1 MKGYIYITD
10 KVVVNP
16 ELKPDES
23 DYTYTHSTG
32 FHKKPILSVKYGRD
46 LKKWEFNNI
55 EVENVWKEYIINKL
69 PNFIRWYSNWHWN
82 PTNYIDNMIR
92 INEAQPCTAK
102 MSGTKAIVLTLK

>member
-55 EVENVWKEYIINKL
+55 EVENVEHLRSFMNGPTSAIKINGVLWKWKN
-69 PNFIRWYSNWHWN
+69 
-82 PTNYIDNMIR
+82 
-92 INEAQPCTAK
+92 AQPCTYK
-102 MSGTKAIVLTLK
+102 MTGDKAVILTIK